1 MNFHARAN
9 KIMDL
14 AWDVVLGWGD
24 VVLGEG
30 WLLSVGVGGQDTQY
44 QTLLIARASD
54 RKSTPNHGGSGTWWR
69 ARFLWK
75 KPSCRDAGAY
85 GKHPNAEKSG
95 TWWRARFV

>member
-24 VVLGEG
+24 VVLWEG

-44 QTLLIARASD
+44 QTLLIARGSD
-54 RKSTPNHGGSGTWWR
+54 RKVLQIMWGSGTWWR

-75 KPSCRDAGAY
+75 KL
-85 GKHPNAEKSG
+85 
-95 TWWRARFV
+95 